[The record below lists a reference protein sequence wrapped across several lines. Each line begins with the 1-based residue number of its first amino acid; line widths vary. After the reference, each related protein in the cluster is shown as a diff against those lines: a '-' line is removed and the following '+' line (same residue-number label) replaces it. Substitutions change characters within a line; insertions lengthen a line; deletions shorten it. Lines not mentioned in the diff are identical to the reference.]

1 MKIKEININSSGLE
15 ECELLKMCKQLG
27 GVTVDWSKILRGFDF
42 ESEAEI
48 IDAVIYIAEVAQ
60 VDNFISQK
68 KNRDFDAFADNI
80 YRQVKQKTGRA
91 GELQKFAS
99 VVAAECW
106 NNHFAPLELSQKVF
120 ERFNVERD
128 SEKFNAA
135 AATLKKVFNLNTV
148 DVDKLKWFA
157 IQCRE
162 GAKFPSKQR
171 MMLYL
176 WGEMNETGKT
186 TLAEMFAA
194 ALNGMNWE
202 EDDTA
207 PLYATL
213 DNELQFERF
222 SIPKIVRYRC
232 CVADE
237 IFFKDMGKSYPKFKT
252 FLTKNGGTYEVKFG
266 GTFNWTGYPNY
277 FATSNYPLTN
287 FIQDMQDRRFL
298 EIKLTKKSNKIK
310 LSELW
315 SAVLDFCI
323 NAERIESWADERERL
338 GYELITIGTRAV
350 EVAEFEIFLRQP
362 FFVVAL
368 RELPQDLFTTGN
380 SNRITTAKIISILER
395 NGVKCDK
402 KRFEVERAAMN
413 VFGQKYNERLGFWL
427 LPDMIKTLD
436 NEADSIGDEI
446 KNENENEREKDFLF

>member
-171 MMLYL
+171 MMLYM
-176 WGEMNETGKT
+176 WGELNETGKT

-222 SIPKIVRYRC
+222 SIPKVVRYRC

-350 EVAEFEIFLRQP
+350 EVAEFEIFLQQQ
-362 FFVVAL
+362 FFLQAL
-368 RELPQDLFTTGN
+368 RDLPQDLFATGN

-402 KRFEVERAAMN
+402 KRFEIERAAIN
-413 VFGQKYNERLGFWL
+413 VFGQKYNERLGFWI

-436 NEADSIGDEI
+436 NSDFNMEVQNYDEQ
-446 KNENENEREKDFLF
+446 ENKDFLF

>member
-80 YRQVKQKTGRA
+80 YRQVKHKTGRA

-171 MMLYL
+171 MMLYM
-176 WGEMNETGKT
+176 WGELNETGKT

-323 NAERIESWADERERL
+323 NAERRESWADERERL

-350 EVAEFEIFLRQP
+350 EVAEFEIFLQQQ
-362 FFVVAL
+362 FFLQAL
-368 RELPQDLFTTGN
+368 RDLPQDLFATGN

-402 KRFEVERAAMN
+402 KRFEIERAAIN
-413 VFGQKYNERLGFWL
+413 VFGQKYNERLGFWI

-436 NEADSIGDEI
+436 NSDFNMEVQNYDEQ
-446 KNENENEREKDFLF
+446 ENKDFLF

>member
-1 MKIKEININSSGLE
+1 MKIKELNTKSNGIE
-15 ECELLKMCKQLG
+15 ECELLQKCKQLG

-106 NNHFAPLELSQKVF
+106 NNHFAPLELSKKVF
-120 ERFNVERD
+120 ERFNTERD
-128 SEKFNAA
+128 KEKFNAA
-135 AATLKKVFNLNTV
+135 AAVLKKVFNLKTA

-162 GAKFPSKQR
+162 GERFPSKQR

-186 TLAEMFAA
+186 TLAEMFSA
-194 ALNGMNWE
+194 ALNGMDWE
-202 EDDTA
+202 EDDTS

-222 SIPKIVRYRC
+222 AIPKIVKYRC

-237 IFFKDMGKSYPKFKT
+237 IFFKDMGKSYPRFKT

-298 EIKLTKKSNKIK
+298 EIKLEKKSNKIK

-315 SAVLDFCI
+315 RNVLDFCI
-323 NAERIESWADERERL
+323 NAERTCSWADERERL

-350 EVAEFEIFLRQP
+350 EVAEFEIFLRHQ
-362 FFVVAL
+362 FFLTAL
-368 RELPQDLFTTGN
+368 RDLPQDLFSTGN
-380 SNRITTAKIISILER
+380 SNRITVAKIISILER

-402 KRFEVERAAMN
+402 KRFEIERAAIN
-413 VFGQKYNERLGFWL
+413 IFGQKYNERLGFWI
-427 LPDMIKTLD
+427 LPDMIKILD
-436 NEADSIGDEI
+436 NSDFNIEAQNSDEQ
-446 KNENENEREKDFLF
+446 EEKDFLF

>member
-15 ECELLKMCKQLG
+15 ECELLNMCKQLG

-68 KNRDFDAFADNI
+68 KNRDFDTFADNI

-106 NNHFAPLELSQKVF
+106 NNHFAPMELSQKVF

-128 SEKFNAA
+128 SNKFNAA

-176 WGEMNETGKT
+176 WGELNETGKT

-222 SIPKIVRYRC
+222 AIPKVVRYRC

-298 EIKLTKKSNKIK
+298 EIKLSKKSNKIK

-323 NAERIESWADERERL
+323 NAERRESWADERERL
-338 GYELITIGTRAV
+338 GYDLITIGTRAV

-368 RELPQDLFTTGN
+368 RDLPQDLFTTGN

-436 NEADSIGDEI
+436 NDADSIGDEI
-446 KNENENEREKDFLF
+446 KNENKNEREKDFLF

>member
-171 MMLYL
+171 MMLYM
-176 WGEMNETGKT
+176 WGELNETGKT

-222 SIPKIVRYRC
+222 SIPKVVRYRC

-315 SAVLDFCI
+315 LAVLDFCI
-323 NAERIESWADERERL
+323 NAERRESWADERERL

-350 EVAEFEIFLRQP
+350 EVAEFEIFLQQQ
-362 FFVVAL
+362 FFLQAL
-368 RELPQDLFTTGN
+368 RDLPQDLFATGN

-402 KRFEVERAAMN
+402 KRFEIERAAIN
-413 VFGQKYNERLGFWL
+413 VFGQKYNERLGFWI

-436 NEADSIGDEI
+436 NSDFNMEVQNYDEQ
-446 KNENENEREKDFLF
+446 ENKDFLF

>member
-1 MKIKEININSSGLE
+1 MKIKELNINSSGLE

-80 YRQVKQKTGRA
+80 YRQVKHKTGRA

-171 MMLYL
+171 MMLYM
-176 WGEMNETGKT
+176 WGELNETGKT

-222 SIPKIVRYRC
+222 SIPKVVRYRC

-350 EVAEFEIFLRQP
+350 EVAEFEIFLQQQ
-362 FFVVAL
+362 FFLQAL
-368 RELPQDLFTTGN
+368 RDLPQDLFATGN

-402 KRFEVERAAMN
+402 KRFEIERAAIN
-413 VFGQKYNERLGFWL
+413 VFGQKYNERLGFWI

-436 NEADSIGDEI
+436 NSDFNMEVQNYDEQ
-446 KNENENEREKDFLF
+446 ENKDFLF

>member
-1 MKIKEININSSGLE
+1 YMKINELNTKSNGIE
-15 ECELLKMCKQLG
+15 ECELLQKCKQLG
-27 GVTVDWSKILRGFDF
+27 GVTVDWAKILRGFDF
-42 ESEAEI
+42 ESEGEI
-48 IDAVIYIAEVAQ
+48 IEAVVYIAEVAQ

-80 YRQVKQKTGRA
+80 YRQVKHKTGRA

-106 NNHFAPLELSQKVF
+106 NNHFAPLELSKKIA

-128 SEKFNAA
+128 KEKFNSA

-176 WGEMNETGKT
+176 CGEMNETGKT

-194 ALNGMNWE
+194 ALNGMDWE

-222 SIPKIVRYRC
+222 AIPKIVKYRC

-298 EIKLTKKSNKIK
+298 EIKLEKKSNKIK

-315 SAVLDFCI
+315 RSVLDFCI
-323 NAERIESWADERERL
+323 NAERECSWADERERL
-338 GYELITIGTRAV
+338 GYDLITIGTRAV
-350 EVAEFEIFLRQP
+350 EVAEFEIFLRQQ
-362 FFVVAL
+362 FFLQAL
-368 RELPQDLFTTGN
+368 RDLPQDLFSTGN
-380 SNRITTAKIISILER
+380 SNRITVAKIISILER

-402 KRFEVERAAMN
+402 KRFEIERAAIN
-413 VFGQKYNERLGFWL
+413 VFGQKYNERLGFWI
-427 LPDMIKTLD
+427 LPEMIKTLD
-436 NEADSIGDEI
+436 NSDLNIGVENSDEQ
-446 KNENENEREKDFLF
+446 ETTDFLF

>member
-171 MMLYL
+171 MMLYM
-176 WGEMNETGKT
+176 WGELNETGKT

-222 SIPKIVRYRC
+222 AIPKIVKYRC

-350 EVAEFEIFLRQP
+350 EVAEFEIFLQQQ
-362 FFVVAL
+362 FFLQAL
-368 RELPQDLFTTGN
+368 RDLPQDLFATGN

-402 KRFEVERAAMN
+402 KRFEIERAAIN
-413 VFGQKYNERLGFWL
+413 VFGQKYNERLGFWI

-436 NEADSIGDEI
+436 NSDFNMEVQNYDEQ
-446 KNENENEREKDFLF
+446 ENKDFLF